1 MTNATITLAPLAET
15 LRIFR
20 PAPNIIAFYDGRVPG
35 VRAYAAGPNWLDD
48 GAYALGVCTYAILDG
63 AEPPDVLLLDIR
75 LGDESGLR
83 LLDRWAGR
91 TAIVIF
97 TAYDYP
103 QYVRAAL
110 DAGAAGFVAKS
121 DPSSELLAA
130 VRRAALGD
138 LAFTRR
144 PSSMAPALSA
154 REIEVIRLVADGC
167 SNDEIGHRLGVTS
180 KTVEGHIGR
189 LFVRTKVHSRTELA
203 IRAVREGWLD
213 LPGDASAT
221 TV

>member
-1 MTNATITLAPLAET
+1 MSTPI
-15 LRIFR
+15 RIAVVDDHPVFR
-20 PAPNIIAFYDGRVPG
+20 EGT
-35 VRAYAAGPNWLDD
+35 AALLDRESD
-48 GAYALGVCTYAILDG
+48 MCVVGLGGNLEDAKALLDG

-83 LLDRWAGR
+83 LLERSAAR
-91 TAIVIF
+91 TAIVIL

-110 DAGAAGFVAKS
+110 EAGAAGFVAKS
-121 DPSSELLAA
+121 DASSELLTT

-144 PSSMAPALSA
+144 PSSVSPALSA

-167 SNDEIGHRLGVTS
+167 SNDEIGQRLGVTT

-189 LFVRTKVHSRTELA
+189 LFVRTEVHSRTELA

-213 LPGDASAT
+213 LPGDA
-221 TV
+221 

>member
-1 MTNATITLAPLAET
+1 MNVPIRIAVVDDHPVFREGTAALLEREGDMRVVGLGGNLEDAKTL
-15 LRIFR
+15 
-20 PAPNIIAFYDGRVPG
+20 
-35 VRAYAAGPNWLDD
+35 
-48 GAYALGVCTYAILDG
+48 LDG

-75 LGDESGLR
+75 LGEESGLR
-83 LLDRWAGR
+83 LLERPAGR

-121 DPSSELLAA
+121 DSSSELLAA

-154 REIEVIRLVADGC
+154 REIEVIRLVADGR
-167 SNDEIGHRLGVTS
+167 SNDEIGQRLGITT

-189 LFVRTKVHSRTELA
+189 LFVRAEVHSRTELA

-213 LPGDASAT
+213 LPG
-221 TV
+221 

>member
-1 MTNATITLAPLAET
+1 MNVPIRIAVVDDHPVFREGTAALLEREGDMRVVGLGGNLEDAKTL
-15 LRIFR
+15 
-20 PAPNIIAFYDGRVPG
+20 
-35 VRAYAAGPNWLDD
+35 
-48 GAYALGVCTYAILDG
+48 LDG

-75 LGDESGLR
+75 LGEESGLR
-83 LLDRWAGR
+83 LLERSAGR

-121 DPSSELLAA
+121 DSSSELLAA
-130 VRRAALGD
+130 VRRAAFGD

-154 REIEVIRLVADGC
+154 REIEVIRLVADGR
-167 SNDEIGHRLGVTS
+167 SNDEIGQRLGITT

-189 LFVRTKVHSRTELA
+189 LFVRAEVHSRTELA

-213 LPGDASAT
+213 LPSDARLEPST
-221 TV
+221 RPNDSGSRPQSP